1 MSETNLEIRT
11 VFNYFYFFSAR
22 PQYNVQAFALL
33 TTYPSQEL
41 KDDDVTLK
49 DASLVGG
56 TIMQR
61 LK

>member
-1 MSETNLEIRT
+1 VNNLKICIQ
-11 VFNYFYFFSAR
+11 FFIFFFLSSAR

-49 DASLVGG
+49 DASLLGA

>member
-1 MSETNLEIRT
+1 VNQKYLITGSIKDI
-11 VFNYFYFFSAR
+11 FFFSAR
-22 PQYNVQAFALL
+22 PQYNVQAFSLL

-49 DASLVGG
+49 DASLLGA